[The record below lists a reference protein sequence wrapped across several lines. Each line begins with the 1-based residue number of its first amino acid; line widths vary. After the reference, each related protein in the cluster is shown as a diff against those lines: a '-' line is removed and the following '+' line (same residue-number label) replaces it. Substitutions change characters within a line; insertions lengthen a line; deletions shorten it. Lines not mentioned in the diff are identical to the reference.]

1 MGTGPCPFFQLR
13 AAAYQAPSLDGP
25 GPPFLN
31 RPRPLTGGRDYSR
44 HREEL
49 GPDSSI
55 YSWS

>member
-1 MGTGPCPFFQLR
+1 METGSCPFFQLR

-49 GPDSSI
+49 GQTAGHDA
-55 YSWS
+55 